1 MKKTIYSALVSLATL
16 SALPLCAQYSIA
28 PLAGFGG
35 LNGDGWY
42 APNEDGYAYLG
53 TGSLERGLAYGNG
66 ELYLVSRNGGSFI
79 RRLDALTGSD
89 LGALNNGSGV
99 ISGGT
104 LAVNMVAVGGDGA
117 IYVGNLTTSSS
128 TSPFKVYKWT
138 NPSATPTLA
147 YSGDPFGA
155 AARYGDT
162 LAAIGSGANARLV
175 AGSGAT
181 TVVGDN
187 GFAIIDPTAGTAS
200 HFSVTG
206 TTDGDFRLG
215 IDFVDA
221 NTVIGTQGSGLLR
234 VAQTDG
240 TFLGTGTF
248 STAAQRPLGYK
259 LLGGVGLLAAV
270 DTADGRV
277 RIYDATNPLSL
288 GSPILFGS
296 ILPHVS
302 NVGATGDIAWGD
314 AWYDTNDSQW
324 KANLYV
330 LETNNGIQAYTVA
343 VPEPSMAALL
353 GIGLAGLIGRM
364 RSRR

>member
-1 MKKTIYSALVSLATL
+1 MSKIIYACLTAAALATS
-16 SALPLCAQYSIA
+16 SAQAQYSIA

-35 LNGDGWY
+35 LNGDGWF
-42 APNEDGYAYLG
+42 APGEDGYAYLG

-79 RRLDALTGSD
+79 RRLDALTGAD
-89 LGALNNGSGV
+89 LGALNNGSG

-117 IYVGNLTTSSS
+117 IYVGNLTISSS
-128 TSPFKVYKWT
+128 TSPFKIYRWENAGT
-138 NPSATPTLA
+138 TPTVA
-147 YSGDPFGA
+147 YSGDPLGGVG
-155 AARYGDT
+155 RYGDT
-162 LAAIGSGANARLV
+162 LAAIGSGANTRLV
-175 AGSGAT
+175 AGSGDTA
-181 TVVGDN
+181 VANDN
-187 GFAIIDPTAGTAS
+187 GFAIIDPTLGAAT
-200 HFSVTG
+200 HYSVTG
-206 TTDGDFRLG
+206 ANQGDFRLG

-296 ILPHVS
+296 ILPHVA
-302 NVGATGDIAWGD
+302 NIGATGDIAWGD

-343 VPEPSMAALL
+343 VPEPTAAALL
-353 GIGLAGLIGRM
+353 GLGLAGLIGRM